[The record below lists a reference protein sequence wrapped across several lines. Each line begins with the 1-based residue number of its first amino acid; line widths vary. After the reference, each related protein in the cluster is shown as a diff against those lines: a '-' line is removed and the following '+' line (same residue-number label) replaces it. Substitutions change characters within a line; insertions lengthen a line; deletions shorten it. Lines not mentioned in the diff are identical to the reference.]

1 MKYGYQYMY
10 YSIHTVVKRDLDGPF
25 IMLRL
30 TFIRMYM
37 YNVNS
42 VHSLNHPL
50 VLSFTQCSGFMMTL
64 KGVPSTYNKDLQA
77 SLYVHLHF
85 RNVFKIMFYLED
97 SMKFEDVL
105 LQTLMTV
112 SRLAGR

>member
-1 MKYGYQYMY
+1 MIVVFYCVPNFIILITKAHHYPLPFFNHPYAMKYGYQYMY

-30 TFIRMYM
+30 TLYM
-37 YNVNS
+37 YYVNS

-85 RNVFKIMFYLED
+85 RNV
-97 SMKFEDVL
+97 
-105 LQTLMTV
+105 
-112 SRLAGR
+112 

>member
-1 MKYGYQYMY
+1 MILFLFFNHPYAMKYGYQYMY

-37 YNVNS
+37 YYVNS
-42 VHSLNHPL
+42 VHSLNHHL

-85 RNVFKIMFYLED
+85 RNV
-97 SMKFEDVL
+97 
-105 LQTLMTV
+105 
-112 SRLAGR
+112 